1 MNITNSKGD
10 FLRMTKHKRKLKQTV
25 AFGAVVLF
33 GASTL
38 LLTPTANA
46 DEIDSV
52 KTLTQQIATI
62 TMTESSLD
70 LKIQQAEKSVAPS
83 KDKEVTALK
92 AQRLNARVKHKSLE
106 DELNKVQ
113 TNLKVK
119 QEAERKAE
127 EERKRIEAEQK
138 AKAER
143 QARIA
148 AANAGQPV
156 GAESYPWGQCT
167 WGVKVLAPWVGP
179 QWGNANQWANSAI
192 NAGYS
197 TGNTPKVGSIIMW
210 PGLGGGYGHVAY
222 VTEVREDGMIQ
233 VMEAN
238 FAGSAEA
245 ADPRG
250 VQNYRG
256 WFNPHA
262 VGDRKS
268 VV

>member
-1 MNITNSKGD
+1 MK
-10 FLRMTKHKRKLKQTV
+10 KRKQLRKLV
-25 AFGAVVLF
+25 
-33 GASTL
+33 GASVIALTGVVAL
-38 LLTPTANA
+38 AMTPTANA
-46 DEIDSV
+46 EEVGQI

-62 TMTESSLD
+62 TTTESSLD
-70 LKIQQAEKSVAPS
+70 LKIQHAEKSVSPS
-83 KDKEVTALK
+83 KNKELTALK
-92 AQRLNARVKHKSLE
+92 AQRLNAQVKHKLLE
-106 DELNKVQ
+106 AELNKVQ
-113 TNLKVK
+113 AQLNAKR
-119 QEAERKAE
+119 EAERKAE
-127 EERKRIEAEQK
+127 EERQRNEAEQK

-143 QARIA
+143 AARIA

-156 GAESYPWGQCT
+156 GAEPYPWGQCT

-192 NAGYS
+192 REGYT

-238 FAGSAEA
+238 FAGSADA

-256 WFNPHA
+256 WFNPHS
-262 VGDRKS
+262 VGAHTYIYNK
-268 VV
+268 